1 MADVKSA
8 DPEDDVFG
16 NVGSVVGDAL
26 EVTRGENE
34 LHAGAHQL
42 GLLSHVLEQLLENA
56 VAVLTHDIVAF
67 ENLRGHLEVPENQG
81 AKTLADHGAY
91 GGGHGSQL
99 FGNLR
104 ALQFTER
111 NDAFGEVHRDVADA
125 FEIIG
130 DLQSGDDEAHLV
142 VRERAAAEQPDGVFI
157 DDNFIERAVHG
168 AFDSARHGNEIVHQR
183 VIEHHFGE
191 SGSCCHVS
199 PPGGEDGKSHS
210 PAYAKFCAANG
221 YSLFRQ
227 L

>member
-34 LHAGAHQL
+34 LHAAAHQL

-142 VRERAAAEQPDGVFI
+142 VRERDRKSTRLNSSHRCI
-157 DDNFIERAVHG
+157 SYAV
-168 AFDSARHGNEIVHQR
+168 
-183 VIEHHFGE
+183 
-191 SGSCCHVS
+191 
-199 PPGGEDGKSHS
+199 P
-210 PAYAKFCAANG
+210 
-221 YSLFRQ
+221 
-227 L
+227 

>member
-81 AKTLADHGAY
+81 AKTLRSEEHT
-91 GGGHGSQL
+91 S
-99 FGNLR
+99 
-104 ALQFTER
+104 E
-111 NDAFGEVHRDVADA
+111 
-125 FEIIG
+125 
-130 DLQSGDDEAHLV
+130 LQSPDHLV
-142 VRERAAAEQPDGVFI
+142 CRLLLE
-157 DDNFIERAVHG
+157 
-168 AFDSARHGNEIVHQR
+168 
-183 VIEHHFGE
+183 
-191 SGSCCHVS
+191 
-199 PPGGEDGKSHS
+199 
-210 PAYAKFCAANG
+210 
-221 YSLFRQ
+221 
-227 L
+227 